1 MKHAPTCISLA
12 FAAALISGCATRPPA
27 PEKPYLVQ
35 LSATPSD
42 GACDWSVLQD
52 VNEPPI
58 GGYLSLGSAQWPR
71 VVPVAMRGWR
81 RVRDAPLQ
89 AFGADT
95 GFQWSSRGR
104 SICLPLYKRTSFR
117 QEGVPP
123 VLTLEL
129 RPEGD
134 ETRALA
140 LTSNPAF
147 AKVTVL
153 IQGSQTGSD
162 VAPQRLDLD
171 FRDGHAEGRFIT
183 PSNGQWL
190 RATVVATEISGEAQ
204 TERAVK
210 LMSIPASGGSL
221 VVREGSNLVARP
233 SWPGPGRRSSRPR

>member
-1 MKHAPTCISLA
+1 MKCTPTRISLA

-42 GACDWSVLQD
+42 GACDWSLLQD

-58 GGYLSLGSAQWPR
+58 EGYLSLGSAQWPR

-89 AFGADT
+89 AFGSDT
-95 GFQWSSRGR
+95 GFQWSNRGR
-104 SICLPLYKRTSFR
+104 SICLPLYKRTSIR

-153 IQGSQTGSD
+153 IQGSQAGSD

-171 FRDGHAEGRFIT
+171 FRDGRTEGRFVT
-183 PSNGQWL
+183 PANGQWL
-190 RATVVATEISGEAQ
+190 RATVVATETGGEAQ
-204 TERAVK
+204 TERAVE
-210 LMSIPASGGSL
+210 LLATSENGGRLIVRKGSSL
-221 VVREGSNLVARP
+221 VVRP
-233 SWPGPGRRSSRPR
+233 SWPEPGRRSSQPR